1 MARPAHTKPSENCS
15 LDLARREF
23 LPGDQSVTKNN
34 TMNRLRSQ
42 EVFLYRARSEKTS
55 SLRVV

>member
-1 MARPAHTKPSENCS
+1 MARPTHTKPSENSS

-23 LPGDQSVTKNN
+23 LPGDQSVTENN

-42 EVFLYRARSEKTS
+42 EVFLYRAF
-55 SLRVV
+55 